1 MIYNKR
7 EKSSTLFEVDSKFV
21 LKIDF
26 IYIKNNRSTKRYVKF
41 LFRDHKTGI

>member
-7 EKSSTLFEVDSKFV
+7 EKSSTLLEVDSKFV
-21 LKIDF
+21 FKIDF